1 MASSTC
7 EARFNKTRRLLEASD
22 FKQVFDNNN
31 VRVSN
36 QHLLILG
43 LQRRDTQCSRL
54 GMVISKKTVRRA
66 VDRNRI
72 KRNIRE
78 FFRQEVT
85 GNIIS
90 ADYVVLSRQGIADIS
105 GAALYQLLKTQFTHI
120 QVKLKKSVDKQP
132 SHEYSR

>member
-1 MASSTC
+1 
-7 EARFNKTRRLLEASD
+7 
-22 FKQVFDNNN
+22 
-31 VRVSN
+31 
-36 QHLLILG
+36 
-43 LQRRDTQCSRL
+43 
-54 GMVISKKTVRRA
+54 MVISKKTVRRA